1 MTVAFSA
8 VYKLS
13 YLLTNL
19 LFFGRFCAPR
29 GMLLAGFTTAEQ
41 LWSLRDA
48 RGLIFCRVMT
58 CSATDL
64 QLAILYRLSSSSS
77 ATTRRRRRRDISC
90 RVSCDINDGK
100 TALQRREIS
109 RLIRRVQTS
118 HSRERGEQR
127 AVMKSP
133 ATTSLCCLQG
143 FLSAKLHVVTTKPA
157 SVRSTFPLP
166 HFHTLLH

>member
-1 MTVAFSA
+1 MRAAGYV
-8 VYKLS
+8 
-13 YLLTNL
+13 
-19 LFFGRFCAPR
+19 
-29 GMLLAGFTTAEQ
+29 AGFTTAEQ

-77 ATTRRRRRRDISC
+77 ATTRRRRRDISC
-90 RVSCDINDGK
+90 RVSRDINDGK

-109 RLIRRVQTS
+109 RLIRRVQIS
-118 HSRERGEQR
+118 HSREGEQR